1 MLTYKQ
7 LTVRVV
13 PPEQRVG
20 SVSLELCVVF
30 VFCPVGGCGSMT
42 AAAADPSAGL

>member
-1 MLTYKQ
+1 MMLTYKQ

-20 SVSLELCVVF
+20 SVSLELCVFLRSV
-30 VFCPVGGCGSMT
+30 PWEDVG
-42 AAAADPSAGL
+42 

>member
-7 LTVRVV
+7 VTVRVV

-20 SVSLELCVVF
+20 SVSLELRMLFLCTV
-30 VFCPVGGCGSMT
+30 PWEDVGQ
-42 AAAADPSAGL
+42 

>member
-20 SVSLELCVVF
+20 SVSLELCVLFLRSV
-30 VFCPVGGCGSMT
+30 PWEDVG
-42 AAAADPSAGL
+42 

>member
-1 MLTYKQ
+1 MMLTYKQ

-20 SVSLELCVVF
+20 SVSLELCVLFLRSVLWED
-30 VFCPVGGCGSMT
+30 VG
-42 AAAADPSAGL
+42 